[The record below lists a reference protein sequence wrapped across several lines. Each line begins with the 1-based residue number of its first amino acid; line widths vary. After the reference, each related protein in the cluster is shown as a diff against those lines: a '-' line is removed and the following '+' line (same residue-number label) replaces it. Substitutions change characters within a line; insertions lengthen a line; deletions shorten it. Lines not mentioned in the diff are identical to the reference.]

1 LPEIVT
7 GRPQFGR
14 WAPKLALLFWL
25 LIIPTW
31 IVFFLCNRDHTHHT
45 LSIYGFFA
53 ARLTTIILFLTGL
66 LFLAIEAIS
75 HTINLRRYREDEQAL
90 AASTRV
96 PPRSTP

>member
-7 GRPQFGR
+7 GKPQYGR
-14 WAPKLALLFWL
+14 WAPKLALLLWL

-31 IVFFLCNRDHTHHT
+31 LIYLCNRNQTHHT
-45 LSIYGFFA
+45 LSVYGFFA

-66 LFLAIEAIS
+66 LILAIEAIS
-75 HTINLRRYREDEQAL
+75 HTINLRRYRQDEQAL
-90 AASTRV
+90 ASSTRI

>member
-7 GRPQFGR
+7 GKPQYGR
-14 WAPKLALLFWL
+14 WAPKLALLLWL

-31 IVFFLCNRDHTHHT
+31 LIVYLCNRNQTHHT
-45 LSIYGFFA
+45 LSVYGFFA

-66 LFLAIEAIS
+66 LILAIEAIS
-75 HTINLRRYREDEQAL
+75 HTINLRRYRQDEQAL
-90 AASTRV
+90 ASSTRI

>member
-7 GRPQFGR
+7 GRPQYGR
-14 WAPKLALLFWL
+14 WAPKLALLLWL

-31 IVFFLCNRDHTHHT
+31 LIVYLSNRDHTHHT

-66 LFLAIEAIS
+66 LVLAIEAIS
-75 HTINLRRYREDEQAL
+75 HAINLRRYRQDEQAL

-96 PPRSTP
+96 PRRSKR